1 MGGERKVERRST
13 FLISSTST
21 LHCRHLD
28 LGCNALLCRLQLF
41 FGNLALHSF
50 LVFCVFCCVVLMS
63 SGSGCVLWKWGVL
76 GACPGRYFQD
86 SFQESF

>member
-41 FGNLALHSF
+41 CFFGNLALHSF
-50 LVFCVFCCVVLMS
+50 LVFCVLCVLLCCVDELWLRMCFMEM
-63 SGSGCVLWKWGVL
+63 GSVRSMPREVFS
-76 GACPGRYFQD
+76 R
-86 SFQESF
+86 